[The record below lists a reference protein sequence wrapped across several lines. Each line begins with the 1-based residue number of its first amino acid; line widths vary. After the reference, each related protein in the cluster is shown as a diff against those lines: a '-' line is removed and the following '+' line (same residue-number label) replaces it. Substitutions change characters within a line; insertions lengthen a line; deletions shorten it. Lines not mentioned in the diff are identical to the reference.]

1 MSARS
6 SAASSRTSRTFFPE
20 IRSVYQ
26 ATSVIEL
33 RQYVQH
39 WKDHGQSI
47 AFIPTMGNLHAGHMS
62 LIEKGQSLSD
72 RTICS
77 IFVNPMQFGPNED
90 WDHYPRSLEADLA
103 QLEAIGCDLVY
114 LPTASELYPDG
125 LDKISQVQ
133 VTDLTEHYEGA
144 HRPGHFTGVATVVLK
159 LFNIV
164 RPDVSVFGKK
174 DYQQYRVISKMVEDF
189 NLEVQIIGQETTRD
203 ASGLAISSRNQYLD
217 AAQKKTAAGIYRQ
230 LQQTAASIDQGERD
244 FSTLEQDAIKN
255 LDATGFNTDYF
266 KICNAETLLP
276 ATSEDRDLVILV
288 TAALGQTRLLD
299 NIEISLW

>member
-1 MSARS
+1 M
-6 SAASSRTSRTFFPE
+6 
-20 IRSVYQ
+20 YQ
-26 ATSVIEL
+26 ATSMIEL

-90 WDHYPRSLEADLA
+90 WDHYPRSLDSDLR

-114 LPTASELYPDG
+114 LPTASELYPEG
-125 LDKISQVQ
+125 LDRISHVE
-133 VTDLTEHYEGA
+133 VTDLTDNYEGA

-174 DYQQYRVISKMVEDF
+174 DYQQYRVISKMVADF
-189 NLEVQIIGQETTRD
+189 NLDVQIIGQETTRE
-203 ASGLAISSRNQYLD
+203 ASGLAASSRNQYLD
-217 AAQKKTAAGIYRQ
+217 AAQKQQAAMIYRT
-230 LQQTAASIDQGERD
+230 LQWAARQIEEGKRD
-244 FSTLEQDAIKN
+244 FQALERHAIAE
-255 LDATGFNTDYF
+255 LDGAGFHTDYF
-266 KICNAETLLP
+266 AVCSAETLTP
-276 ATSEDRDLVILV
+276 ASVADRDLVILV
-288 TAALGQTRLLD
+288 TAALGATRLLD

>member
-1 MSARS
+1 M
-6 SAASSRTSRTFFPE
+6 
-20 IRSVYQ
+20 YQ
-26 ATSVIEL
+26 ATSVTEL
-33 RQYVQH
+33 HQYVQH

-90 WDHYPRSLEADLA
+90 WDHYPRTLEKDIALLEAS
-103 QLEAIGCDLVY
+103 GCDLVY
-114 LPTASELYPDG
+114 LPTASELYPEG
-125 LDKISQVQ
+125 LDRISQVQ
-133 VTDLTEHYEGA
+133 VTDLTDHYEGA

-164 RPDVSVFGKK
+164 KPDVSVFGKK

-189 NLEVQIIGQETTRD
+189 NLDVQIIGQETTRET
-203 ASGLAISSRNQYLD
+203 SGLATSSRNQYLD
-217 AAQKKTAAGIYRQ
+217 DAQKEQAALIYQVLQRTA
-230 LQQTAASIDQGERD
+230 QQIDKGERD
-244 FSTLEQDAIKN
+244 FEMLQARALEDLQEA
-255 LDATGFNTDYF
+255 GFKTHYF
-266 KICNAETLLP
+266 SICNADNLLP

-288 TAALGQTRLLD
+288 TAAIGQTRLLD
-299 NIEISLW
+299 NIEISIW

>member
-1 MSARS
+1 M
-6 SAASSRTSRTFFPE
+6 
-20 IRSVYQ
+20 YQ
-26 ATSVIEL
+26 ATSVNEL

-39 WKDHGQSI
+39 WKDHGQTI

-90 WDHYPRSLEADLA
+90 WDHYPRSLEADIE

-125 LDKISQVQ
+125 LDKISKVQ
-133 VTDLTEHYEGA
+133 VTDLTDNYEGA

-174 DYQQYRVISKMVEDF
+174 DFQQYRVISKMVEDF
-189 NLEVQIIGQETTRD
+189 NLDVQIIGQETTREP
-203 ASGLAISSRNQYLD
+203 SGLATSSRNQYLD
-217 AAQKKTAAGIYRQ
+217 AQQKEKAAMIYRTLQQAAAGIDR
-230 LQQTAASIDQGERD
+230 GERD
-244 FSTLEQDAIKN
+244 FRALEQDAIAS
-255 LDATGFNTDYF
+255 LDDAGFKTDYF
-266 KICNAETLLP
+266 SICNAETLLP
-276 ATSEDRDLVILV
+276 ATPEDRDLVILV
-288 TAALGQTRLLD
+288 TAALGATRLLD

>member
-1 MSARS
+1 M
-6 SAASSRTSRTFFPE
+6 
-20 IRSVYQ
+20 YQ
-26 ATSVIEL
+26 ATSITEL

-90 WDHYPRSLEADLA
+90 WDHYPRTLEKDIAL
-103 QLEAIGCDLVY
+103 LEEIGCDLVY
-114 LPTASELYPDG
+114 LPTASELYPEG
-125 LDKISQVQ
+125 LEQISQVQ
-133 VTDLTEHYEGA
+133 VTDLTDHYEGA

-189 NLEVQIIGQETTRD
+189 NLDVQIIGQETTRE
-203 ASGLAISSRNQYLD
+203 ASGLATSSRNQYLD
-217 AAQKKTAAGIYRQ
+217 DAQTKKAALIYQ
-230 LQQTAASIDQGERD
+230 VLQQTADQVNQGERD
-244 FSTLEQDAIKN
+244 FEALQLRAIKD
-255 LDATGFNTDYF
+255 LDEAGFKTDYF
-266 KICNAETLLP
+266 CICNADNLLP
-276 ATSEDRDLVILV
+276 ATTEDRDLVILV
-288 TAALGQTRLLD
+288 TAAIDQTRLLD

>member
-1 MSARS
+1 M
-6 SAASSRTSRTFFPE
+6 
-20 IRSVYQ
+20 YQ

-62 LIEKGQSLSD
+62 LIEKGQSLCD
-72 RTICS
+72 RSLCS
-77 IFVNPMQFGPNED
+77 IFVNPMQFGANED
-90 WDHYPRSLEADLA
+90 FNHYPRTLDSDIE

-114 LPTASELYPDG
+114 LPTASELYPEG
-125 LDKISQVQ
+125 LDRITQVQ
-133 VTDLTEHYEGA
+133 VTDLTDHYEGA

-164 RPDVSVFGKK
+164 NPDVSVFGKK

-189 NLEVQIIGQETTRD
+189 NLEVQIIGQETTRE
-203 ASGLAISSRNQYLD
+203 ASGLASSSRNQYLD
-217 AAQKKTAAGIYRQ
+217 AAQLETAPMIYRQ
-230 LQQTAASIDQGERD
+230 LQATARQIEQGERD
-244 FSTLEQDAIKN
+244 FAALEQTATAA
-255 LDATGFNTDYF
+255 LDAAGFATEYF
-266 KICNAETLLP
+266 SICNPETLRP
-276 ATSEDRDLVILV
+276 ATAEDRDLVILV
-288 TAALGQTRLLD
+288 TAAMGPTRLLD

>member
-1 MSARS
+1 M
-6 SAASSRTSRTFFPE
+6 
-20 IRSVYQ
+20 YQ
-26 ATSVIEL
+26 ATSVTEL
-33 RQYVQH
+33 HQYVQH

-90 WDHYPRSLEADLA
+90 WDHYPRTLEKDIALLEAS
-103 QLEAIGCDLVY
+103 GCDLVY
-114 LPTASELYPDG
+114 LPTASELYPEG
-125 LDKISQVQ
+125 LERISHVQ
-133 VTDLTEHYEGA
+133 VTDLTDHYEGA

-189 NLEVQIIGQETTRD
+189 NLDVQIIGQETTRE
-203 ASGLAISSRNQYLD
+203 ASGLATSSRNQYLD
-217 AAQKKTAAGIYRQ
+217 DAQMEKAALIYQ
-230 LQQTAASIDQGERD
+230 VLQQTAQQIDKGERD
-244 FSTLEQDAIKN
+244 FETLQVRAIEDLEK
-255 LDATGFNTDYF
+255 AGFKTDYF
-266 KICNAETLLP
+266 CICNADNLLP
-276 ATSEDRDLVILV
+276 AKPEDRDLVILV
-288 TAALGQTRLLD
+288 TAAIGQTRLLD